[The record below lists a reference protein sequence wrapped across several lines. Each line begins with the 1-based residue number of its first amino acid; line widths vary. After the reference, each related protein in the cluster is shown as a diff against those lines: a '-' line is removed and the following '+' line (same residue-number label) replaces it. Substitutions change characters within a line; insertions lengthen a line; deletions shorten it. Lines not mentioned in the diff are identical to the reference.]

1 MHSTR
6 VCSAVVAVSSTF
18 LTFLLSLSLVTQPT
32 QAQTLQVL
40 YNFAGSSD
48 GGKPDAGLVR
58 DAARNL
64 YGTATSNGAFGWG
77 VAFKVDSSG
86 TETVL
91 HSFGDGTKDGRT
103 PYADLIRDQAG
114 NLYGTTY
121 EGGGIGCTDGC
132 GTVFKIDNAGK
143 ETVLHRFA
151 GGTADGC
158 FPYGGLIRDLA
169 GNLYGTTQECGA
181 SNFGTVFKLNKTG
194 KETTLYSFAGGATD
208 GEYPTYTTLLMD
220 AGGTLYG
227 VTQQGGTT
235 GGGVV
240 YKLTQKGKETVLY
253 SFLGGTA
260 DGCYVL
266 GTPFMD
272 KNGNIYGTAGQC
284 GASGVG
290 TVWKLTKR
298 GKETVLHSFA
308 GGTSDGEYPFAGVIV
323 DGAGNVYGN
332 TKFGG
337 ASGFGTV
344 YRVTKNGKETLLHSF
359 DGTDGQYP
367 NGSLAKNPKGTVLFS
382 TTQNGGTMGFGTVWK
397 ITK

>member
-1 MHSTR
+1 MYSTR
-6 VCSAVVAVSSTF
+6 ACSAVAAVSSAF
-18 LTFLLSLSLVTQPT
+18 LAFLLSLSLVAQPT
-32 QAQTLQVL
+32 QAQTFHVL

-58 DAARNL
+58 DAAGNL
-64 YGTATSNGAFGWG
+64 YGTATSTGAFGWG

-103 PYADLIRDQAG
+103 PYAELIRDQAG

-132 GTVFKIDNAGK
+132 GTVFKINKAGK

-158 FPYGGLIRDLA
+158 FPYGGLIRDSA
-169 GNLYGTTQECGA
+169 ANLYGTAQSCGA

-194 KETTLYSFAGGATD
+194 KETIVHSFAGGTTD

-235 GGGVV
+235 GGGIV

-253 SFLGGTA
+253 SFLGGNRRRML
-260 DGCYVL
+260 CS
-266 GTPFMD
+266 
-272 KNGNIYGTAGQC
+272 GNPVHG
-284 GASGVG
+284 
-290 TVWKLTKR
+290 
-298 GKETVLHSFA
+298 
-308 GGTSDGEYPFAGVIV
+308 
-323 DGAGNVYGN
+323 
-332 TKFGG
+332 
-337 ASGFGTV
+337 
-344 YRVTKNGKETLLHSF
+344 
-359 DGTDGQYP
+359 
-367 NGSLAKNPKGTVLFS
+367 
-382 TTQNGGTMGFGTVWK
+382 
-397 ITK
+397 